1 MRTPRDETALSDLPG
16 NDCLRGGLQCAN
28 LDRRQMDLA
37 GWSRTKGGTTTE
49 AGHRLAPDGC
59 DPLGV
64 ANLAANSVL
73 LTELATEVDD
83 HDAPPTAAK
92 GWPAPHCR

>member
-1 MRTPRDETALSDLPG
+1 
-16 NDCLRGGLQCAN
+16 
-28 LDRRQMDLA
+28 MDLA

-73 LTELATEVDD
+73 LTELATEVDG
-83 HDAPPTAAK
+83 HDAPDPDIHPLEVSVGNGRNMCGLNSHRVET
-92 GWPAPHCR
+92 